1 MADRL
6 MLAQG
11 FSATL
16 ALMLCASSA
25 AQALTDP
32 TRPPLELMSTTEPG
46 AAPGTIELGGAPRTP
61 LQSIL
66 LSSARKG
73 AIISGQY
80 VPLGGT
86 YGKARLIKIT
96 ATEVTL
102 ESDQGLEVLQLYS
115 PMEKAAAASGPG
127 QKPEKAAKRR

>member
-1 MADRL
+1 MADGL
-6 MLAQG
+6 MLAQ
-11 FSATL
+11 ALAAAAAL
-16 ALMLCASSA
+16 ALSAASA

-32 TRPPLELMSTTEPG
+32 TRPPLELMGTMAAG
-46 AAPGTIELGGAPRTP
+46 AAPRTP

-73 AIISGQY
+73 AIINGQY

-86 YGKARLIKIT
+86 YGNATLIKIT

-102 ESDQGLEVLQLYS
+102 KSNQGLEVLQLYP
-115 PMEKAAAASGPG
+115 PMKKTAAAFGTD
-127 QKPEKAAKRR
+127 QMPEKAVKRP

>member
-6 MLAQG
+6 MLARALAASTALTL
-11 FSATL
+11 SAV
-16 ALMLCASSA
+16 SA

-32 TRPPLELMSTTEPG
+32 TRPPLELMSAATTG
-46 AAPGTIELGGAPRTP
+46 AARHTA

-73 AIISGQY
+73 AIINGQY
-80 VPLGGT
+80 VPLGGA
-86 YGKARLIKIT
+86 YGKARLVKIS

-102 ESDQGLEVLQLYS
+102 KSDRGLEVLQLYPPLGRTS
-115 PMEKAAAASGPG
+115 AASGAEG
-127 QKPEKAAKRR
+127 KPEKAAKRP

>member
-6 MLAQG
+6 MQAQALAATAALAI
-11 FSATL
+11 SAV
-16 ALMLCASSA
+16 SA

-32 TRPPLELMSTTEPG
+32 TRPPLELMG
-46 AAPGTIELGGAPRTP
+46 AATTGAAARTP

-73 AIISGQY
+73 AIINGQY
-80 VPLGGT
+80 VPLGGA
-86 YGKARLIKIT
+86 YGKARLVKIS

-102 ESDQGLEVLQLYS
+102 KSDRGLEVLQLYPPLGRTS
-115 PMEKAAAASGPG
+115 AASGAEG
-127 QKPEKAAKRR
+127 KPEKAAKRP

>member
-6 MLAQG
+6 MLAQALAAAAALVL
-11 FSATL
+11 SA
-16 ALMLCASSA
+16 ASA

-32 TRPPLELMSTTEPG
+32 TRPPLELMG
-46 AAPGTIELGGAPRTP
+46 AAAAGAAPRTP

-73 AIISGQY
+73 AIINGQY

-86 YGKARLIKIT
+86 YGNASLVRIT
-96 ATEVTL
+96 ATAVTL
-102 ESDQGLEVLQLYS
+102 KSDQGLEVLQLYPLMEKTS
-115 PMEKAAAASGPG
+115 AASGAEGKSEKAA
-127 QKPEKAAKRR
+127 RRP

>member
-6 MLAQG
+6 MLAQAIAAAAALVL
-11 FSATL
+11 SAGST
-16 ALMLCASSA
+16 

-32 TRPPLELMSTTEPG
+32 TRPPLERMSAATAG
-46 AAPGTIELGGAPRTP
+46 AAPRAP

-73 AIISGQY
+73 AIINGQY
-80 VPLGGT
+80 VALGGS
-86 YGKARLIKIT
+86 YGKAKLVKIT

-102 ESDQGLEVLQLYS
+102 KSDQGLEVLQLYP
-115 PMEKAAAASGPG
+115 PMEKTSAASGAEG
-127 QKPEKAAKRR
+127 KPERAVKRP

>member
-6 MLAQG
+6 MLAQ
-11 FSATL
+11 SVAAAAAL
-16 ALMLCASSA
+16 ALSAGSA

-32 TRPPLELMSTTEPG
+32 TRPPRELMS
-46 AAPGTIELGGAPRTP
+46 AAADGAPARTP

-73 AIISGQY
+73 AIINGQF
-80 VPLGGT
+80 VALGGT
-86 YGKARLIKIT
+86 YGKAKLVKIT

-102 ESDQGLEVLQLYS
+102 KSDQGLEVLQLY
-115 PMEKAAAASGPG
+115 PPTEKASVASGTQG
-127 QKPEKAAKRR
+127 RSGKTARRP